1 MMSPSP
7 RLVGLA
13 CAVAAPLC
21 WSVGGLV
28 MRSVAAA
35 PWDIVFWRSAGAV
48 LAFPL
53 LLLLLGASSLRDMRH
68 AGWRAPLLVACI
80 VGTLTLHV
88 LAMSRTS
95 VANVL
100 IVQSI
105 SPFLV
110 AVLAHLLLGERPG
123 RVGWI
128 VIAAAFA
135 GLVPVLGGSLFSA
148 QVGGRLDGDL
158 LALGVALC
166 SATMATVVRGA
177 RGLNLLPA
185 TPIACA
191 VTCVGALP
199 LGATLATG
207 VGGAAALMALGV
219 VQLTLGISFFFL
231 ALRRLPAS
239 QVTLIAL
246 LEPVLGPL
254 WVWLA
259 LGEEPP
265 AATLVGGA
273 VVLTAL
279 VTNAVVFARR
289 PLPAPAP

>member
-1 MMSPSP
+1 
-7 RLVGLA
+7 
-13 CAVAAPLC
+13 
-21 WSVGGLV
+21 
-28 MRSVAAA
+28 MRSVAAGA
-35 PWDIVFWRSAGAV
+35 WDIVFWRSLGAV
-48 LAFPL
+48 VAFPL
-53 LLLLLGASSLRDMRH
+53 LLMLLRAHGLRDMRH

-88 LAMSRTS
+88 LAMSRTT

-110 AVLAHLLLGERPG
+110 AVLASVLLGERPG
-123 RVGWI
+123 AVGWI

-135 GLVPVLGGSLFSA
+135 GLVPVLGGSIG
-148 QVGGRLDGDL
+148 GGRLDGDL

-185 TPIACA
+185 TPIACVVACVAA
-191 VTCVGALP
+191 VL
-199 LGATLATG
+199 LGARLATG
-207 VGGAAALMALGV
+207 AAGAAALMLLGV

-265 AATLVGGA
+265 AATLIGGA
-273 VVLTAL
+273 VVLAAL
-279 VTNAVVFARR
+279 IANAIAIARA
-289 PLPAPAP
+289 APRAALQGPPIEDHPGRR